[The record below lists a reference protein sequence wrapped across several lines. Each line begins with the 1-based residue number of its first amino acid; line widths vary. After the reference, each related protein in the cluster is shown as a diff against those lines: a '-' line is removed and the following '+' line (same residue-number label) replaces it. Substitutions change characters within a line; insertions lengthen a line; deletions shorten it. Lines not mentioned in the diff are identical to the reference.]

1 MTSIEVFE
9 ISKSRVLTI
18 NSNLLG
24 ECVTLKHTKTAAA
37 VPLAVSLIREF
48 AAEIHC

>member
-9 ISKSRVLTI
+9 ISKSGGLTI

-24 ECVTLKHTKTAAA
+24 ECVTFKHTKTAAA
-37 VPLAVSLIREF
+37 VPLAVSLAREF
-48 AAEIHC
+48 TAEIHC